1 MKNRRRMRRS
11 TKWIFILLILICVAG
26 ITISTFTGLGVFS
39 GIASTLMA
47 PMQSGIDSIGQAVSS
62 ISEDNKTTAEL
73 KQENEDLQSQID
85 QLNSQLNATKEN
97 YSEYQDLLDLLE
109 LSEKYPDYE
118 MTGARIIS
126 KDAGNWYTTFTINKG
141 SLDGLKKDMNVIAD
155 NGLVGIITDVYPS
168 TSIVRSILD
177 DRSSVSGMI
186 GKNYDNCYV
195 DGDLTLK
202 DSGQLKVDMLSIDSS
217 AQEGDEVVTSYI
229 SDKFMPGIVIGYI
242 TDITPDDN
250 NLTYSA
256 KLTPVV
262 DFQHLSNVLVIKEL
276 KSDLTGSQQEQT
288 GSSETETGSETETE
302 TETASETET
311 ESGSEAE
318 SGE

>member
-1 MKNRRRMRRS
+1 MKKRRRMRRS
-11 TKWIFILLILICVAG
+11 TKWTFILLILICVAG
-26 ITISTFTGLGVFS
+26 IAVSTFKGLGVIS
-39 GIASTLMA
+39 GIAGTLLA
-47 PMQSGIDSIGQAVSS
+47 PMQAGIDRIGEGVSS
-62 ISEDNKTTAEL
+62 VSEANKTNEEL
-73 KQENEDLQSQID
+73 RQENEDLQTQID
-85 QLNSQLNATKEN
+85 QLNSQLNSAREN

-109 LSEKYPDYE
+109 LSEKYPDYD
-118 MTGARIIS
+118 MTGARIIA

-141 SLDGLKKDMNVIAD
+141 STDGIKVDMNVIAD
-155 NGLVGIITDVYPS
+155 NGLVGIVTDVYPT
-168 TSIVRSILD
+168 TSIVRSIMD

-195 DGDLTLK
+195 DGDLTLIE
-202 DSGQLKVDMLSIDSS
+202 SGQLKVEMLSIDSS

-229 SDKFMPGIVIGYI
+229 SDKFLPGIVIGYI

-262 DFQHLSNVLVIKEL
+262 DFQHLSNVLVIKQL
-276 KSDLTGSQQEQT
+276 KSDLTSGSEEQT
-288 GSSETETGSETETE
+288 GTPSTETE
-302 TETASETET
+302 TETSAGADAETSTET
-311 ESGSEAE
+311 DTQSAEE

>member
-155 NGLVGIITDVYPS
+155 NGLVGIITDVYPT

-202 DSGQLKVDMLSIDSS
+202 DSGQLKVDIRR
-217 AQEGDEVVTSYI
+217 
-229 SDKFMPGIVIGYI
+229 
-242 TDITPDDN
+242 
-250 NLTYSA
+250 
-256 KLTPVV
+256 
-262 DFQHLSNVLVIKEL
+262 
-276 KSDLTGSQQEQT
+276 
-288 GSSETETGSETETE
+288 
-302 TETASETET
+302 
-311 ESGSEAE
+311 
-318 SGE
+318 